1 MADAMLPGRRG
12 PAPGQNP
19 PDLMHEAVLP
29 DAELSRRN
37 ARFAIGLSILCLLLF
52 GGTFAVA
59 ELYLSVT

>member
-1 MADAMLPGRRG
+1 MADATLPGRRG

-59 ELYLSVT
+59 EAYLYLT

>member
-1 MADAMLPGRRG
+1 MADAALPGPRG

-37 ARFAIGLSILCLLLF
+37 ARFAIGLTILCLLLF

>member
-1 MADAMLPGRRG
+1 MADATLPGRRG

-37 ARFAIGLSILCLLLF
+37 ARFAIGLTILCLLLF

-59 ELYLSVT
+59 EAYLHLA